1 MEDLSHRCDK
11 LSRVSDISQKS
22 MWAGGH
28 HVLLLRSFG
37 LLLLTGVLLANGIW
51 QPVRTWF
58 LCISSSKMKSW
69 KVMSINWWP
78 RKSGLWPINMDY
90 IYNVYNLV
98 EKSMFAKV
106 VIKTNAVATRPASAL
121 LMVPRWNDQP
131 TSPWIEIGFW
141 QIEIAMD
148 NGPFVDDLP
157 IKKFWCSIAMLR

>member
-1 MEDLSHRCDK
+1 MSRWPPCIAFEIFRFTFIDRGITGKRDLTACQNM
-11 LSRVSDISQKS
+11 VSMYILFKNEI
-22 MWAGGH
+22 MKGH
-28 HVLLLRSFG
+28 EHQLMAQEEWLMAHQHG
-37 LLLLTGVLLANGIW
+37 L
-51 QPVRTWF
+51 
-58 LCISSSKMKSW
+58 
-69 KVMSINWWP
+69 
-78 RKSGLWPINMDY
+78 Y